1 MSAADGLPQLQLAAR
16 MHRAVPSRYPPI
28 QAFEDVADP
37 ADLPAVLELEGWT
50 NDRLVAERLIRL
62 APEDRIVGR
71 PNASVIMA
79 AFLHGS
85 PLGRRFTSHLLG
97 AWYAADEPLTGL
109 IEVAN
114 GLRHEI
120 AQSAL
125 TEKTEDYRFYT
136 ARLAGPFVDIRGTR
150 PDLHDPESHAASQ
163 PFGEE
168 IRATALSG
176 ICYDS
181 VRRPG
186 HANAVA
192 YRPSRILDVLQ
203 ADHYR
208 LTVPQAGKV
217 VALRLPAEAP

>member
-1 MSAADGLPQLQLAAR
+1 MSGEDLPHVRLAAR
-16 MHRAVPSRYPPI
+16 VHRAIPSRYPPV
-28 QAFEDVADP
+28 QAFEDVTDP

-62 APEDRIVGR
+62 PPSERVTGR

-85 PLGRRFTSHLLG
+85 PLGQRFTSALLG
-97 AWYAADEPLTGL
+97 AWYAADEPMTSLV
-109 IEVAN
+109 EVAN
-114 GLRHEI
+114 GLRREI
-120 AQSAL
+120 ALSAL
-125 TEKTEDYRFYT
+125 SEKTEDYRLYN
-136 ARLAGPFVDIRGTR
+136 ARLVGDFVDIRGAR
-150 PDLHDPESHAASQ
+150 PDLHDPGSYAASQ

-168 IRATALSG
+168 IRATDLSG

-208 LTVPQAGKV
+208 LTVPPTGKV
-217 VALRLPAEAP
+217 IALRLQAP